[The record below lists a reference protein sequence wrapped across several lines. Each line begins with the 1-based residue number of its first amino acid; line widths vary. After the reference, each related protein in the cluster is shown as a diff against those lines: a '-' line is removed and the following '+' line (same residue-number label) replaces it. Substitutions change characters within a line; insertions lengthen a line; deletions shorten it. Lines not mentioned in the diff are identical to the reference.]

1 MLIHLFYK
9 NPYHWLLPNEL
20 MMSNRNF
27 GNINGV
33 IEGDRFE
40 NRMELSIKKVHKPIQ
55 AGISGA
61 AAEGAD
67 SIVVSGGYEDDEDL
81 GNLIIY
87 TGHGGRSEGSKA
99 QVSDQTLTR
108 GNKALAYSYEN
119 QLPVR
124 VIRGASK
131 HSEYAPDHGY
141 RYDGLFYVT
150 DYWQEK
156 GKSGFVIWRFRLE
169 KINNI
174 NPISLAKEHMEND
187 LLRIDELPIIDQVSR
202 KEYIISRIIRET
214 KISQGVKR
222 LYKNT
227 CQICGIRLITAVS
240 SYSEAAHIKGL
251 GKPHNGP
258 DSFENILCLCPNH
271 HTMLDLGMITITE
284 DFQIIGFERAKLN
297 VHPEHKIN
305 LDFLNYHRKHHY
317 KGDFN

>member
-1 MLIHLFYK
+1 
-9 NPYHWLLPNEL
+9 
-20 MMSNRNF
+20 
-27 GNINGV
+27 
-33 IEGDRFE
+33 
-40 NRMELSIKKVHKPIQ
+40 
-55 AGISGA
+55 
-61 AAEGAD
+61 
-67 SIVVSGGYEDDEDL
+67 
-81 GNLIIY
+81 
-87 TGHGGRSEGSKA
+87 
-99 QVSDQTLTR
+99 
-108 GNKALAYSYEN
+108 
-119 QLPVR
+119 
-124 VIRGASK
+124 
-131 HSEYAPDHGY
+131 
-141 RYDGLFYVT
+141 
-150 DYWQEK
+150 
-156 GKSGFVIWRFRLE
+156 E

-297 VHPEHKIN
+297 V
-305 LDFLNYHRKHHY
+305 
-317 KGDFN
+317 